1 MIGSEVRHKRRIAGP
16 SQDDLGALV
25 GLSGSEVGRVENA
38 RAPWLTVIHASELLS
53 VLGLE
58 LWAKT
63 YPVGP
68 PVRDAGHLRLLGDF
82 ESRLPASVRRHR
94 EWPIPNDRDR
104 RAVDMVLVGLPARTG
119 VEAETVLGD
128 LQDLEREINLK
139 QRDANLE
146 RMILLVRGSRR
157 NREILRAADALR
169 RAFPIQTRAV
179 LAALAEAK
187 DPGANG
193 LVIL

>member
-1 MIGSEVRHKRRIAGP
+1 MIGSEVRHKRRMAGF
-16 SQDDLGALV
+16 SQDELGALV
-25 GLSGSEVGRVENA
+25 DLSGSEVGRIESA
-38 RAPWLTVIHASELLS
+38 RAPWLTVIHASEILS

-58 LWAKT
+58 LWAKA

-68 PVRDAGHLRLLGDF
+68 PVRDAGHLRLLADF
-82 ESRLPASVRRHR
+82 ESRLPPSVRCHR

-104 RAVDMVLVGLPARTG
+104 RAVDMVLAGLPARTG

-128 LQDLEREINLK
+128 LQDLEREIHLK

-146 RMILLVRGSRR
+146 RMILLVRGSRG

-169 RAFPIQTRAV
+169 RSFPIQTRAV